1 VVRHAPRWYDFTW
14 FGFATDDAED
24 PALAKRLEPA
34 IEVSLEGLPL
44 SREVSHGADIAEIT
58 SGSRGAHG

>member
-1 VVRHAPRWYDFTW
+1 MSTPRLAEPRYFILLGVRRLLSDGGLHAPRWYDFTW

-34 IEVSLEGLPL
+34 IEVSLEGL
-44 SREVSHGADIAEIT
+44 
-58 SGSRGAHG
+58 